1 HVKAGVPP
9 LRAIHSAT
17 GLAAQVIGLGEVTG
31 TLEAGKDA
39 DVIAVEGDPLHDI
52 TAMSRVA
59 FVMARGRVVTAPR
72 DARPA
77 THSESVGSLARTRR
91 GTRPDPAPTGAPG
104 RRRAELHPEAARPVR
119 PRPGGRLARVL
130 RPPPPDPGRP
140 RDHPGRGREPPGGAS
155 GRPPRVRSG
164 PPAPRPVR

>member
-1 HVKAGVPP
+1 MLMGSDGGGRPGPIDDLGHGLALHVKAGVPP
-9 LRAIHSAT
+9 LLAIHSAT

-77 THSESVGSLARTRR
+77 THSESVGSLARTR
-91 GTRPDPAPTGAPG
+91 
-104 RRRAELHPEAARPVR
+104 
-119 PRPGGRLARVL
+119 
-130 RPPPPDPGRP
+130 
-140 RDHPGRGREPPGGAS
+140 
-155 GRPPRVRSG
+155 
-164 PPAPRPVR
+164 